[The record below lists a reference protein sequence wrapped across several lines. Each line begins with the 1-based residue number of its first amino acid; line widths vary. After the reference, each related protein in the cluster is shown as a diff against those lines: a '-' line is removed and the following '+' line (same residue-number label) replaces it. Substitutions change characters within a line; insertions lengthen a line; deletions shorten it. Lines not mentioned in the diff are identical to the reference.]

1 MSKPTQI
8 NNGFWDLDP
17 EERAARMEAASERN
31 NGVAFFDLP
40 PEERAR
46 AYDDDEDP
54 AHER

>member
-1 MSKPTQI
+1 MSEPI